1 MDGQVTLWD
10 PTAKGLFVD
19 VYIYNDTAN
28 AHEQTVELPRGKPL
42 DVSKILA
49 VACLP
54 KNTQFFANMAV
65 DIVKWLADGN
75 AIGAAS
81 KF

>member
-1 MDGQVTLWD
+1 MNGQVTLWD

-19 VYIYNDTAN
+19 VHVYNNTTN
-28 AHEQTVELPRGKPL
+28 AHEQTVELRRGEPT
-42 DVSKILA
+42 DVSTILA

-54 KNTQFFANMAV
+54 KNTQFFSNMAV
-65 DIVKWLADGN
+65 DIVKWLGDGN
-75 AIGAAS
+75 TIGAAS

>member
-1 MDGQVTLWD
+1 VTLWD

-19 VYIYNDTAN
+19 VHIYNDTMD
-28 AHEQTVELPRGKPL
+28 AHEQTVNLPRGESI

-65 DIVKWLADGN
+65 DLVKWLADGN
-75 AIGAAS
+75 TIGAAS